1 VVFQVADPWTTGCL
15 RFALSSTIIVK
26 NVAIGPV
33 SHHNHIMKFRKSILP
48 VSVAWIILIT
58 MSFLWN
64 YSNATKERE
73 TIALETARSFFNL
86 IVITRDWNSRHGG
99 VYVPITEK
107 TPPNPYLE
115 DPKRDVQV
123 DDALGLTKVNPAFM
137 TRQISEIAEER
148 EGIIFHIT
156 SLKPIRPENKPTLRE
171 VTFLREFESG
181 TKERGLFI
189 QEDSRT
195 LFFFMAPL
203 QTEKACLNCHSK
215 QGYKEGDIRGGI
227 SVTIPFTTGIPLF
240 SLLLG
245 HVGIGLVG
253 LIGIL
258 LAGRKLGKAY
268 ETIER
273 QAAIDALTEI
283 PNRQSFSDTMEREF
297 KRSQREQAPLSII
310 MCDIDHFKEYN
321 DSYGHSNGD
330 LCLKKVA
337 QAIRNSLKRAGDF
350 CARYGG
356 EEFVVILPNT
366 SPDGAMRVAERMR
379 LNVEEMGIAHKKSLP
394 ARIVTMSLGVAT
406 SQDTA
411 TLVSLEDLIKCADV
425 ALYRAKEQGRNQVQI
440 FSKAA

>member
-1 VVFQVADPWTTGCL
+1 
-15 RFALSSTIIVK
+15 
-26 NVAIGPV
+26 
-33 SHHNHIMKFRKSILP
+33 MKFRKKIIP

-64 YSNATKERE
+64 YANARKEQE
-73 TIALETARSFFNL
+73 TIAFQTARSFFNL

-99 VYVPITEK
+99 VYVPVTEK
-107 TPPNPYLE
+107 TLPNPYL
-115 DPKRDVQV
+115 DDSMRDIEV
-123 DDALGLTKVNPAFM
+123 DDGLKLTKVNPAFM

-148 EGIIFHIT
+148 NGIVFHIT
-156 SLKPIRPENKPTLRE
+156 SLKPIRPENKPNLKE

-181 TKERGLFI
+181 AKEKGLFVK
-189 QEDSRT
+189 EDSRT

-203 QTEKACLNCHSK
+203 KTEEACLKCHSK

-227 SVTIPFTTGIPLF
+227 SVTLPFSMGIPLS
-240 SLLLG
+240 SLSLG
-245 HVGIGLVG
+245 HIGIGLIGLVG
-253 LIGIL
+253 IFV
-258 LAGRKLGKAY
+258 AGRRLSKAY

-273 QAAIDALTEI
+273 QAVIDALTEI

-297 KRSQREQAPLSII
+297 KRSQREQVPLSII

-356 EEFVVILPNT
+356 EEFIVILPNT

-394 ARIVTMSLGVAT
+394 AQIVTMSLGVAT
-406 SQDTA
+406 SEDTSS
-411 TLVSLEDLIKCADV
+411 LVSLEELIRCADM
-425 ALYRAKEQGRNQVQI
+425 ALYKAKDLGRNQVQS
-440 FSKAA
+440 FSEIAVQ